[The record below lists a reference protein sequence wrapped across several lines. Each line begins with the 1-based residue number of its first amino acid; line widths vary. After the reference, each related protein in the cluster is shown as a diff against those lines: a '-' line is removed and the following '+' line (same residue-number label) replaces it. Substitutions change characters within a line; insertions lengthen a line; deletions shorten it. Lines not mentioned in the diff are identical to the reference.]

1 MPALREFVIKG
12 GTVIDATGE
21 RDADVLVRE
30 GLVVQ
35 VAPDLS
41 GETVLDASGCV
52 VAPGLVDLHV
62 HLREPGDEEAETI
75 ETGTRAAARGGFT
88 AVVAMPNTR
97 PALDDAAVVSSVLAT
112 GRAAGLCEVVS
123 SGCITVGREGQQ
135 LAPMGELYALGVR
148 IFTDDGACVASA
160 GVMRRALEYA
170 ASLPGAIVAQHAE
183 DETLAGGG
191 HMHEGAWSSRLG
203 IPGRPAVA
211 ETVIVARDI
220 ELCAV
225 TGTPV
230 HFLHCSAAGTVALVR
245 AAKAQGLPVT
255 AEVAPHHFALT
266 DECCAAFDPAFKV
279 HPPLRTQAD
288 VDAIREGLA
297 DGTIDAIAT
306 DHAPHTPEAKE
317 RPFEEAPPGM
327 LGLETALAVTITE
340 LVEPGILTLP
350 AALALLSWRPAAIA
364 GLDHQGGPIVAGA
377 PAHITVFDPRT
388 EWEVEPARLA
398 SRARN
403 TPFAGRTL
411 KGKVRHT
418 LLAGAPVV
426 IDGEATR

>member
-1 MPALREFVIKG
+1 VRQLPEIVIKG
-12 GTVIDATGE
+12 GDVIDASGSRT
-21 RDADVLVRE
+21 ADVRVRDGVIVDVGPE
-30 GLVVQ
+30 
-35 VAPDLS
+35 LS
-41 GETVLDASGCV
+41 GDDILDAAGCV

-112 GRAAGLCEVVS
+112 GKAAGLCEVVS
-123 SGCITVGREGQQ
+123 SGCITVARAGEQ

-148 IFTDDGACVASA
+148 IFTDDGFCVASA

-183 DETLAGGG
+183 DETLAAGG

-203 IPGRPAVA
+203 IPGRPSVA

-230 HFLHCSAAGTVALVR
+230 HFLHCSAAGTVDLVR
-245 AAKAQGLPVT
+245 AAKARGLPVT

-266 DECCAAFDPAFKV
+266 DACCEGFDPMFKV

-288 VDAIREGLA
+288 VEAIRAGLV

-306 DHAPHTPEAKE
+306 DHAPHTPESKE
-317 RPFEEAPPGM
+317 
-327 LGLETALAVTITE
+327 
-340 LVEPGILTLP
+340 
-350 AALALLSWRPAAIA
+350 
-364 GLDHQGGPIVAGA
+364 Q
-377 PAHITVFDPRT
+377 
-388 EWEVEPARLA
+388 
-398 SRARN
+398 
-403 TPFAGRTL
+403 PFAGDARARDRAGRHHHRTGRAGDPL
-411 KGKVRHT
+411 PRRR
-418 LLAGAPVV
+418 AGAALLEARGDRRPRPPGRSGRA
-426 IDGEATR
+426 GEPGQSRGLRSDAGVAGRRPPPGQSGPQHPLRRPHPDRQGPPHSPCR